1 MKSAIL
7 SVFAVVLPLFIFIDD
22 GHFAEAGKY
31 LNILYI
37 LLVNAFYIDVLVL
50 LTSYFKLKSP
60 NFHMLTDLS

>member
-37 LLVNAFYIDVLVL
+37 LLVNAFYIDVLL
-50 LTSYFKLKSP
+50 F
-60 NFHMLTDLS
+60 